1 MLRRRTMGGKKLI
14 EVCEEI
20 TASCNWTV
28 PAGCHKVDVFLVGGG
43 AGGSYGAGGG
53 GYTKTFYDI
62 SVTPGSSIPCVVGS
76 GGTYGGMERDKG
88 KAGGYSEF
96 MSESYRA
103 DGGRE
108 NGNINY
114 TPIVGTGGDGG
125 SGGAG
130 YMHASGGTDGNEGG
144 RGTGPNTYSQRPGGK
159 GQGSSTRCPFT
170 GKLYATGGSTGTGIV
185 SPDGY
190 YSRGN
195 VETTYRHGRAN
206 TGDGGSGSG
215 WYGGNG
221 GSGIVILHYY
231 KYA

>member
-1 MLRRRTMGGKKLI
+1 MGKKQI
-14 EVCEEI
+14 EVIEEI
-20 TASCNWTV
+20 TASGNWTV
-28 PAGCHKVDVFLVGGG
+28 PRGCFRVDVFLVGGG

-53 GYTKTFYDI
+53 GYTRTFYDI

-76 GGTYGGMERDKG
+76 GGTYGGMGRDKG

-114 TPIVGTGGDGG
+114 TPLVATGGDGG

-130 YMHASGGTDGNEGG
+130 YIHASGGTDGNDGG
-144 RGTGPNTYSQRPGGK
+144 RGTGLSEGVSKQWPGGK

-190 YSRGN
+190 WGSSR
-195 VETTYRHGRAN
+195 ETNYRHGRPN

-215 WYGGNG
+215 WYGGDG